1 MNSSMPTQTID
12 RATVIVSVP
21 AFLLWVGV
29 LAFLAKW
36 FRAWAAGRLEPGANT
51 SMEALFVVF
60 LLASLGSVGGIYMS
74 VRAWRRK
81 SELKWQAGSLIA
93 GVLMLWAVSGG

>member
-1 MNSSMPTQTID
+1 MD
-12 RATVIVSVP
+12 RATAITSVP

-36 FRAWAAGRLEPGANT
+36 FQAWTAGRLEPGANT
-51 SMEALFVVF
+51 SMEALLVVF
-60 LLASLGSVGGIYMS
+60 ILAALSSVGGIYLS

-81 SELKWQAGSLIA
+81 SQLKWQAVSLIA
-93 GVLMLWAVSGG
+93 GILALWAVSGG